1 MGISARVGAIW
12 PIREKRAM
20 LLYRGNGEG
29 HRTLSRTWLISKN
42 LSGRVSCGRLDCSSP
57 GDLTSEPVEI
67 SIAGYIAGK
76 RGLRLVRA
84 TALCTKSGKK
94 VDVTPIRFA
103 AGCEKGHLQDIDWG
117 PVIHESFPGTAAM
130 GAFLPVAFARNE
142 RLLRAGERPPN
153 C

>member
-1 MGISARVGAIW
+1 
-12 PIREKRAM
+12 
-20 LLYRGNGEG
+20 
-29 HRTLSRTWLISKN
+29 
-42 LSGRVSCGRLDCSSP
+42 
-57 GDLTSEPVEI
+57 
-67 SIAGYIAGK
+67 
-76 RGLRLVRA
+76 VRA